1 MALLLALPAGAVQA
15 EDTAALLERSQVVEA
30 ESATVLLEHYRFE
43 ESLLMPD
50 NDRLTVFLSMPHG
63 ARVILNEA
71 TLLLDGKPV
80 LRHPFSVDELQSL
93 RDRNALLFYVSR
105 IPPGEHTIRLDVRV
119 MQGRVV
125 PMKTHGFVKGDPPK
139 FVEIQIAGYDERQ
152 PFAVD
157 W

>member
-1 MALLLALPAGAVQA
+1 MGTLVFPGAALHADEA
-15 EDTAALLERSQVVEA
+15 TALLERVQVLEA
-30 ESATVLLEHYRFE
+30 ESAGLLLDHYRFE
-43 ESLLMPD
+43 ESLLTPD

-63 ARVILNEA
+63 ARVILNDA
-71 TLLLDGKPV
+71 TLLVDDKPV
-80 LRHPFSVDELQSL
+80 LKHMFSVNELQAL

-105 IPPGEHTIRLDVRV
+105 IPPGEHSIRLDVRA

-125 PMKTHGFVKGDPPK
+125 PMKTHAFVKGETPK

-152 PFAVD
+152 PFAMD